1 MNKFLVLGN
10 RVPYEYFLT
19 KGKGESNAGSEGL
32 PYETGSYD
40 AALNDAGIQNTNV
53 IEYTSV
59 IPVGAKEISK
69 EEGLKRLN
77 WGEVLE
83 VIKAQANGKRGE
95 HISAAVMTT
104 TIIDPKGNYL
114 GGFACEYSGSGT
126 KKEAEDSLII
136 SIAGMIKR
144 RGYGN
149 IKGEAKMYKNNT
161 TDTGYI
167 IHPGKIFYYD
177 DIKITQEHGSV
188 FTAIC
193 FVSYRLPHLTDALDV
208 YQDLIIDKSV
218 AFVKPNI
225 TMKIK
230 KSKKSKKSTFKKSGA
245 KV

>member
-1 MNKFLVLGN
+1 MNNFLVLGN

-19 KGKGESNAGSEGL
+19 KGRGESNAGSEGL

-59 IPVGAKEISK
+59 IPVGAKQISK

-83 VIKAQANGKRGE
+83 CIKAQSNGKRGE

-136 SIAGMIKR
+136 SISGMIKR
-144 RGYGN
+144 RGFGN
-149 IKGEAKMYKNNT
+149 IKGETKMYKDNI

-167 IHPGKIFYYD
+167 IHPGKIFHYD
-177 DIKITQEHGSV
+177 DIKVKEEHGTV
-188 FTAIC
+188 FTIIC
-193 FVSYRLPHLTDALDV
+193 FVSYRYPYLTNASDV
-208 YQDLIIDKSV
+208 YSELNIDKSI
-218 AFVKPNI
+218 AFVKPN
-225 TMKIK
+225 TMMKIK
-230 KSKKSKKSTFKKSGA
+230 RSNKTKKRK
-245 KV
+245 

>member
-1 MNKFLVLGN
+1 
-10 RVPYEYFLT
+10 LT
-19 KGKGESNAGSEGL
+19 KGRGESNAGSAGL

-59 IPVGAKEISK
+59 IPVGAKQISK

-83 VIKAQANGKRGE
+83 CIKAQSNGKRGE

-136 SIAGMIKR
+136 SISGMIKR
-144 RGYGN
+144 RGFGN
-149 IKGEAKMYKNNT
+149 IKGETKMYKDNM
-161 TDTGYI
+161 TDTGYR
-167 IHPGKIFYYD
+167 IHPGKIFHYD
-177 DIKITQEHGSV
+177 DIKVKEEHGTV
-188 FTAIC
+188 FTIIC
-193 FVSYRLPHLTDALDV
+193 FVSYRYPHLTNAPDV
-208 YQDLIIDKSV
+208 YAELTIDKSI

-225 TMKIK
+225 MMKIK
-230 KSKKSKKSTFKKSGA
+230 RSNKTKKRK
-245 KV
+245 

>member
-1 MNKFLVLGN
+1 MNNFLVLGN

-40 AALNDAGIQNTNV
+40 AALNDAGIQNSNV

-59 IPVGAKEISK
+59 IPVGAIEIPR
-69 EEGLKRLN
+69 EEGLKRIN

-104 TIIDPKGNYL
+104 TIIDPNGNYL

-126 KKEAEDSLII
+126 RKEAEDSLII
-136 SIAGMIKR
+136 SISGMIKR

-149 IKGEAKMYKNNT
+149 IKGQAKMYKDNI
-161 TDTGYI
+161 TDTGYR

-177 DIKITQEHGSV
+177 DIDVKEEHGSV

-193 FVSYRLPHLTDALDV
+193 FVSYRYPHLTNAPDV
-208 YQDLIIDKSV
+208 YCDLQIDKSI
-218 AFVKPNI
+218 AFVRNNK
-225 TMKIK
+225 TMKIRKGK
-230 KSKKSKKSTFKKSGA
+230 KHRKK
-245 KV
+245 